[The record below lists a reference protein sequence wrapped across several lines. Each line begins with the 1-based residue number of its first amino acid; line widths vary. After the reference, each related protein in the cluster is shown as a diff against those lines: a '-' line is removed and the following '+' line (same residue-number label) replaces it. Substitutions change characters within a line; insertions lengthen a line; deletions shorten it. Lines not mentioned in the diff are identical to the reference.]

1 MTAPAFL
8 VIDSRARRSVY
19 LDQARATEAAAVQHG
34 ELVPLVPEWR
44 LTELQERTREAR
56 GLLPEWGQAM
66 PADVLAR
73 LLVLLGEGE

>member
-8 VIDSRARRSVY
+8 VIDTRASRSVY

-34 ELVPLVPEWR
+34 ELVPLMPEWR
-44 LTELQERTREAR
+44 LTEQQERAREAR
-56 GLLPEWGQAM
+56 GLLPAAGEPM

-73 LLVLLGEGE
+73 LRVLLGES

>member
-8 VIDSRARRSVY
+8 VIDTRARRSVY

-34 ELVPLVPEWR
+34 EIVPLVPEWR
-44 LTELQERTREAR
+44 LTELQERAREAR
-56 GLLPEWGQAM
+56 GLLPGAGEPI

-73 LLVLLGEGE
+73 LQVLLGEGQ